1 MIDDAGFFCLSRPFS
16 DHRNQPDRKLT
27 PLTSNEISYWMNS
40 NFQPIKG
47 LVAAICGKHLSNMA
61 DAGRMT
67 TNVGLLFL
75 VFSILLSFGHSK
87 KASESGAYK
96 QIKIEIDLGPDG
108 AEAKRF
114 TAAELRGYDG
124 RDSKKPLLMAVRG
137 VVFDVSE
144 GKDFYGPDAGYH
156 ALVGRDA
163 SRAIALWSLEEKDMV
178 HDLTGLSDDSL
189 KGLDDVFLGTY
200 KKKYPVVGYMDYL
213 IDSYTEKT
221 FEDRFKEDL

>member
-1 MIDDAGFFCLSRPFS
+1 
-16 DHRNQPDRKLT
+16 
-27 PLTSNEISYWMNS
+27 
-40 NFQPIKG
+40 
-47 LVAAICGKHLSNMA
+47 MA
-61 DAGRMT
+61 EAGRRTMH
-67 TNVGLLFL
+67 VGLLFVVISL
-75 VFSILLSFGHSK
+75 LLSTSYCKKSK
-87 KASESGAYK
+87 KSGRGYK
-96 QIKIEIDLGPDG
+96 QIEIEIDLGPDG

-114 TAAELRGYDG
+114 TASELRGYDG

-144 GKDFYGPDAGYH
+144 GKDFYGPGAGYH

-189 KGLDDVFLGTY
+189 KGLDDVFVGTY

-213 IDSYTEKT
+213 IDLFTEKT
-221 FEDRFKEDL
+221 FEDRNLGKNG